1 MTALRARAYSPAGTI
16 GTKLAKAQR
25 LAEEIQRLE
34 AQLSPLR
41 ASLLTHMQKQDL
53 DRIELGNLRVTR
65 KVRHNWSYSAH
76 VDGLSLQ
83 LRQLQLD
90 EQVLGVASDRPT
102 TYVAFNVTA

>member
-1 MTALRARAYSPAGTI
+1 MPSLRQRSYSPAGTI

-25 LAEEIQRLE
+25 LVEEIQRLE

-41 ASLLTHMQKQDL
+41 ASLLTHMQAQDL

-65 KVRHNWSYSAH
+65 KTRHNWSYSAH
-76 VDGLSLQ
+76 VDGLALQ